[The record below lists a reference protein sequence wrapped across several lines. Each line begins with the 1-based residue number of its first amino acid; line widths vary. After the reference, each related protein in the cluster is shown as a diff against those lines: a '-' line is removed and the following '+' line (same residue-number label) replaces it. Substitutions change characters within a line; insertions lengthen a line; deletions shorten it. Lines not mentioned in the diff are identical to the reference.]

1 MTDGPG
7 AVPAPG
13 RDVVAVVGAAHPL
26 AAALARRLAAGEEG
40 AEEGVGDGGRPEP
53 PLVLAL
59 DPRTPAEDLG
69 AARRVRVDLRGPSL
83 ARVLAA
89 EGVRVVV
96 DGTLLP
102 GGPLAGARPGRDAGP
117 PASLD
122 VASAVQR
129 CPAVRRLVLAS
140 STGVYGASPRAP
152 SVRTEGSELA
162 TPAGGAER
170 AAAEAE
176 AAVRALA
183 RRREDVATLVL
194 RLAEVVG
201 PGLRTPLGDWLE
213 LPAVPCLWGHDPRL
227 QVLHADD
234 AVAALL
240 LAARGRAEGVV
251 NVAGDGVLALSQAA
265 ALCGRP
271 LLPVPAAAL
280 GASARA
286 LVGRAVAAPWGDA
299 DRVLRSGRVV
309 DLRRMREELGL
320 EPRWSSRAAVEDLAR
335 GRGLVGPLSPDVRR
349 AVAGTAAGAWQQLR
363 GLVAP

>member
-1 MTDGPG
+1 MTVGPG
-7 AVPAPG
+7 PG
-13 RDVVAVVGAAHPL
+13 PGPDTRREVVAVVGAAHPL
-26 AAALARRLAAGEEG
+26 AAALVRRLAAGEAAGGE
-40 AEEGVGDGGRPEP
+40 GGRAQP

-102 GGPLAGARPGRDAGP
+102 GGPLVGARPGRDAGP

-129 CPAVRRLVLAS
+129 CPSVRRLVLAS

-349 AVAGTAAGAWQQLR
+349 AVAGTAAGAWQRLR